1 MVGTLQPQW
10 AIPLI
15 FVSFGLTNG
24 LMNPIVGS
32 LWVEVYGT
40 AHVGAIR
47 ALAIAAL
54 VAASALGPGIAGFL
68 IDVGVELDLQAF
80 GYAAYCVGGALVYLL
95 LQPRFGKRVAAV
107 P

>member
-1 MVGTLQPQW
+1 M

-15 FVSFGLTNG
+15 FVSFGLTQG

-47 ALAIAAL
+47 ALATAAL
-54 VAASALGPGIAGFL
+54 VAASALGPGIAGLL
-68 IDVGVELDLQAF
+68 IDAGVELDLQAF
-80 GYAAYCVGGALVYLL
+80 GYAAYCGCGATVYLL
-95 LQPRFGKRVAAV
+95 LQPRFSERVTAIG
-107 P
+107 